1 MILDHCDVVFYFGV
15 LRIVEFELSVS
26 SIELLVAV
34 I

>member
-1 MILDHCDVVFYFGV
+1 MILDHGDVIFYFRV
-15 LRIVEFELSVS
+15 LRIIEFELGVS